1 MKYENHKGLLEAALF
16 MSSEPMSIADLSKIA
31 GVNSLGYLKGTLLE
45 LKDEYA
51 GRGVHLVET
60 SQGWSFQ
67 VDRIHLDKVTNLT
80 PYADI
85 PEGQKRTLALVAY
98 KEPVTQAEVI
108 RIQGNK
114 TYAYIKSLAAKG
126 LIRGERQ
133 GRTKILSL
141 TQEFERYF
149 GAEKEKVKEQ
159 LIAKMNRRGMENEQ
173 KEGSEPQNIIDA
185 SSEKLN
191 MNQE

>member
-1 MKYENHKGLLEAALF
+1 

-31 GVNSLGYLKGTLLE
+31 GVNSLGHLKGTLLE

-51 GRGVHLVET
+51 DRGVHLVET

-67 VDRIHLDKVTNLT
+67 VDRTHLDKVTNLT

-173 KEGSEPQNIIDA
+173 KEGTEPQNIIDA